1 MSGSNRDNDGQN
13 KTYLNHTSNQSRQ
26 MSNFGDPNDLI
37 RIQRK
42 ADSALD

>member
-1 MSGSNRDNDGQN
+1 MSGSNRYNNGQN

-37 RIQRK
+37 RIQRQT
-42 ADSALD
+42 DSAVD